1 MIRIAAVL
9 VAFLTAVTAS
19 AQRPLFDPDDFLDP
33 RSTGGRPVLISR
45 LVVGAGSNLTGDGF
59 RPLGKNTGYVHLATS
74 FSWRSVQF
82 DYKRSQI
89 QDQDGN
95 AARWELPRENDGEN
109 GGGEFTPFKRAR
121 NATPKSDG
129 GVILVP
135 SPPPPLQQTRN
146 ATPKSKD
153 TLNAAFYWPVPA
165 GGGIP
170 VMLRSRV
177 TFSTQPI
184 ETDLIAFNQPTRH
197 LSGRE
202 RTFALDTDTWFRI
215 AGHDVYGSLAFSQ
228 TRTKTQTPD
237 IDDFETPGDRD
248 ERAITYTN
256 RFPSLSLDKAK
267 IVIRPTLTVGG
278 ISNRGGAALNV
289 VSPAIEI
296 FRPFPRTGANL
307 HVIYSPQWA
316 VEPIVGSQTNPGGAQ
331 WRTTH
336 QVAVLIDRAL
346 FVKVF

>member
-1 MIRIAAVL
+1 MIRTVAVL
-9 VAFLTAVTAS
+9 IAFLTAVTAS

-33 RSTGGRPVLISR
+33 RATGGRPVLISR
-45 LVVGAGSNLTGDGF
+45 LVVGAGSNLSGDGF
-59 RPLGKNTGYVHLATS
+59 RPLGKNAGYVHLATS

-95 AARWELPRENDGEN
+95 TARW
-109 GGGEFTPFKRAR
+109 EFTPF
-121 NATPKSDG
+121 NET
-129 GVILVP
+129 VQT
-135 SPPPPLQQTRN
+135 PPPRQTRN

-153 TLNAAFYWPVPA
+153 TLNAAWYWPVPA

-184 ETDLIAFNQPTRH
+184 ETDFVVVNRTFQRV
-197 LSGRE
+197 SGRE
-202 RTFALDTDTWFRI
+202 RAFALDTDTWFRI

-228 TRTKTQTPD
+228 TKTKTITS
-237 IDDFETPGDRD
+237 TNLRTLGDRD

-256 RFPSLSLDKAK
+256 RFPSLSLNKAK
-267 IVIRPTLTVGG
+267 ILIRPALTVGG
-278 ISNRGGAALNV
+278 ISDRGGSAVNL

-296 FRPFPRTGANL
+296 FRPFPRTGGTCTWSTARSG
-307 HVIYSPQWA
+307 IGFRGSPTTWRLRTA
-316 VEPIVGSQTNPGGAQ
+316 GSGG
-331 WRTTH
+331 RR
-336 QVAVLIDRAL
+336 IRSRY
-346 FVKVF
+346 